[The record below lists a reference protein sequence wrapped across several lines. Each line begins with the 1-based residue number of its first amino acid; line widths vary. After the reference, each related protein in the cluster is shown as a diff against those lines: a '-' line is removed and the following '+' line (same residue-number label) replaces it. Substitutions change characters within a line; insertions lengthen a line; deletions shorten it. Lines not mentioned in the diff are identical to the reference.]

1 MSNKKENKIN
11 IGGMRRRGFHGNFQK
26 EKAKNPFPTMIRLWH
41 YIKKQNFKMFLVFIF
56 IILEATFSTLA
67 PDYLRIIFDKFNTI
81 NKIKIIMP
89 SIYMLLMIYFLKNI
103 SMWLNSYFVIDV
115 AQKTIANL
123 REDLFKKIQILK
135 IEFIDKN
142 ENGDFISR
150 LINDIENI
158 SNTLNETITQ
168 LILSVILVIGS
179 LFFMFKLNIILT
191 LTVIF
196 TVPITMLLTSFV
208 AKFTGKYFKSTQK
221 KLGELNGF
229 IEEQI
234 TGIKIVKAFA
244 QETPIINKFS
254 QKNLPLKNDI
264 IKAQIFS
271 GIMGPI
277 MNFISNLIF
286 LVIILV
292 GSYLITIDK
301 ATIGIIVAFLSYS
314 RNFNRPLIQLAQ
326 LYNNFQSAIAGAERV
341 FEIIDEESEFDN
353 DGKIIVDK
361 LEGNVEFQNVYFSYE
376 KEKQV
381 LKNINFNVKKGETIA
396 IVGPTGAGKT
406 TIINLL
412 TKFYNINKGKI
423 LIDGI
428 DINDMNKKSLR
439 KRLGIVL
446 QDTYIF
452 SDTVLENIKF
462 GNLEATFKEIQKA
475 ASLSNADKF
484 IKKLPNEYN
493 EILSEEGGN
502 LSKGEK
508 QLISITRAILANHDI
523 LILDEATS
531 NVDTITEKHIQEGM
545 LNLMKGKTSFIIAHR
560 LSTIKEAD
568 KIIVI
573 DNGEI
578 VEIGTHNDLLTRKG
592 FYYNLYTTQT
602 NFNLK

>member
-1 MSNKKENKIN
+1 MSNKKEPKIN

-26 EKAKNPFPTMIRLWH
+26 EKAKNPFPTMVRLWK
-41 YIKKQNFKMFLVFIF
+41 YIKKQKFKMFLVFIF
-56 IILEATFSTLA
+56 VILEALFSSLA
-67 PDYLRIIFDKFNTI
+67 PNYLKIIFDKFNNI
-81 NKIKIIMP
+81 NSIKLIMP
-89 SIYMLLMIYFLKNI
+89 SIYTLLILYLLKNV

-123 REDLFKKIQILK
+123 REELFEKIQVLK
-135 IEFIDKN
+135 ISFIDKN
-142 ENGDFISR
+142 QNGDFISR

-158 SNTLNETITQ
+158 SNTLNQTITQ
-168 LILSVILVIGS
+168 LILSVILVIAS
-179 LFFMFKLNIILT
+179 LFFMFKLNLTLT

-244 QETPIINKFS
+244 KETSTINEFS
-254 QKNLPLKNDI
+254 QKNLPLKDDI
-264 IKAQIFS
+264 IKSQIFS

-292 GSYLITIDK
+292 GSYLITIGK
-301 ATIGIIVAFLSYS
+301 ATIGIVVAFLTYS
-314 RNFNRPLIQLAQ
+314 RNFNRPIVQLAQ
-326 LYNNFQSAIAGAERV
+326 LYNDFQSAIAGAERV
-341 FEIIDEESEFDN
+341 FEILDEESEFDN
-353 DGKIIVDK
+353 DGNIVVEK
-361 LEGNVEFQNVYFSYE
+361 LNGDIEFQNVDFSYDNE
-376 KEKQV
+376 KKI
-381 LKNINFNVKKGETIA
+381 LKNINFSVKKGETIA

-428 DINDMNKKSLR
+428 DINNINKKSLR

-452 SDTVLENIKF
+452 SDTVLENIRF
-462 GNLEATFKEIQKA
+462 GNLDATFEDIKKA
-475 ASLSNADKF
+475 SKLSNADKF
-484 IKKLPNEYN
+484 IQKLPNEYN

-578 VEIGTHNDLLTRKG
+578 IEIGNHHELLSKKG

-602 NFNLK
+602 NFNL